1 MKKNITSQKAQID
14 IYENK
19 LRLFMILFFKLYYSY
34 PKYTFIEGH
43 EENDKIGGVNW
54 KNKIISNI

>member
-1 MKKNITSQKAQID
+1 M
-14 IYENK
+14 YENK